1 MYRQLT
7 NRSAG
12 VSVLVVIQLVEVQ
25 TIQEVI
31 GYFSRRTAE
40 PAAPRLGRYR
50 LQDTDTDINSTHTYI
65 HHATPSRLRSSSSRL
80 LEWVGT
86 VLRGELRCLTGKHLG
101 GYLQKKSD

>member
-31 GYFSRRTAE
+31 GHFSRRTAE

-50 LQDTDTDINSTHTYI
+50 LQDTDTDINSTHAYI
-65 HHATPSRLRSSSSRL
+65 HTYTMPH
-80 LEWVGT
+80 
-86 VLRGELRCLTGKHLG
+86 LRGFGRAHHGCWSGWVQSSG
-101 GYLQKKSD
+101 GSFGV